1 MNENAAGASLVDVS
15 VGRPMTERTCWCS
28 TCLPVTLDDMRM
40 VACHVCG
47 DKRCV
52 HAKDHSAPC
61 ARHDIYAH
69 NSWVEQHLL
78 FKPPEDTNAD
88 VEELR
93 RDLADN
99 EALRDRMEDLLTRTA
114 NALRG
119 APPPLTLWSWHD
131 LPARAA
137 AAIAA
142 IDVMQRAAA
151 INGAAA
157 VASDIDVE
165 RLIRECVPGGSIC
178 DPQQVADAIRR
189 YFEARREDDRETPNV
204 ALSGACTA

>member
-1 MNENAAGASLVDVS
+1 MSDKPAGASPVDAG
-15 VGRPMTERTCWCS
+15 VGRPAPKRGDVCTDLREAVNDVMQHQWSNARPAMHALQS
-28 TCLPVTLDDMRM
+28 LLDAASD
-40 VACHVCG
+40 AG
-47 DKRCV
+47 EE
-52 HAKDHSAPC
+52 
-61 ARHDIYAH
+61 I
-69 NSWVEQHLL
+69 
-78 FKPPEDTNAD
+78 
-88 VEELR
+88 EELR
-93 RDLADN
+93 HDLAEN
-99 EALRDRMEDLLTRTA
+99 EALRERLSDLLTRTA

-119 APPPLTLWSWHD
+119 DPPPLTLWPWHD
-131 LPARAA
+131 LPDRAA

-157 VASDIDVE
+157 VDAYIDVE

-204 ALSGACTA
+204 ALTGEPKASPC